1 MGGGEGEGGGGEGE
15 GGGGRGRGEGGGGR
29 GEGGG
34 GRGEGGGGRGE
45 GGGGRGEGGGGR
57 GEGGGRR
64 GEGGTKEWRKIDDYA
79 LLIRVLNCLQWYAH
93 LYSDV
98 GNTPI
103 NHSFLHMA
111 RVFHTQYL
119 YHIHAMIW
127 YDVTYVRN
135 VQA

>member
-1 MGGGEGEGGGGEGE
+1 MRDNGRGEGGGGRGEGEGGGGGGRGGGGGGRGE
-15 GGGGRGRGEGGGGR
+15 GGGGGGRGEGEGGGGR

-34 GRGEGGGGRGE
+34 GRA
-45 GGGGRGEGGGGR
+45 
-57 GEGGGRR
+57 R

-127 YDVTYVRN
+127 YDVTYTGKI
-135 VQA
+135 